1 MAKRSKA
8 FRRHQAA
15 NPNAPALPPET
26 PKPLA
31 ERWRELRV
39 AFRNVPKALA
49 FVWASSR
56 AATLVMAAV
65 TLFGGLL
72 PISQAWVAK
81 LIVDVVVTSVTTGGN
96 AELGLR
102 TAAPFLLIEFV
113 LLTLGSILTQVRTLA
128 EHILNARLGNTINT
142 AIIRK
147 SLALDLHFFEDAA
160 FYDKLQNARRESS
173 WRAMSIIRTSFNL
186 VESTITLLSFAVGLL
201 TFSPL
206 IALILFGATI
216 PSFIVQTRYS
226 KLTFRMLTWRAPE
239 FRKMNYFEH
248 LLTVDHSAKEIK
260 LFGLG
265 EPLLER
271 YQTQFWKIA
280 HEDEALARRRSL
292 ISTLW
297 GFLAT
302 ASYYGA
308 YAWIVWQTVSGVIT
322 IGAMTFYLSLFR
334 QSQGTFQGLFFNT
347 GQLYESSLFLE
358 NLFDFLALAPQM
370 IAGQG
375 RKVPRPI
382 TQGIEFRAVSFRYP
396 DREEYA
402 LREVSLLVPPGEKIA
417 LVGANGAGKTT
428 LIKLLTR
435 LYDPDEG
442 QILLDGVDLRE
453 YDLEDLRQ
461 SIGVIFQDFVRYQ
474 VTARENIGFG
484 QIDELA
490 NESRIVAAAERGGAD
505 EVVAQL
511 PQGYDTILG
520 RWFEKGA
527 ELSGGQWQKI
537 ALGRAFMRASEVLV
551 LDEPTAAL
559 DAEREYEIF
568 QRFRELTAGRIAFL
582 ISHRFSTVRMADRI
596 VVIVGGRLTELGT
609 HQELLELG
617 GTYARLFNMQA
628 EGYR

>member
-1 MAKRSKA
+1 MINNGSRPSRRQMAA
-8 FRRHQAA
+8 T
-15 NPNAPALPPET
+15 PNGTPEPP
-26 PKPLA
+26 KSLS
-31 ERWRELRV
+31 ERWQEIRS
-39 AFRNVPKALA
+39 AFRNVPKAFTL
-49 FVWASSR
+49 VWQASR
-56 AATLVMAAV
+56 PATLMMALI
-65 TLFGGLL
+65 TLISGLL

-81 LIVDVVVTSVTTGGN
+81 LIVDEVVAAVTGSIAPMDALQAT
-96 AELGLR
+96 L
-102 TAAPFLLIEFV
+102 PFLLIEFG
-113 LLTLGSILTQVRTLA
+113 LLTMGAILNQVRSLS

-147 SLALDLHFFEDAA
+147 SLTLDLHYFEDAE

-186 VESTITLLSFAVGLL
+186 IENTITLISFAVGLL
-201 TFSPL
+201 AFSPL

-216 PSFIVQTRYS
+216 PSFIVQTHYS

-239 FRKMNYFEH
+239 FRRMNYFEH
-248 LLTVDHSAKEIK
+248 LLTVDSSAKEIK

-271 YQTQFWKIA
+271 YQEQFWKIA

-292 ISTLW
+292 ISTFW
-297 GFLAT
+297 GVLAT

-322 IGAMTFYLSLFR
+322 IGAMTFYLTLFR
-334 QSQGTFQGLFFNT
+334 QSQGTFQGIFFNT
-347 GQLYESSLFLE
+347 GQLFEAGLFLE
-358 NLFDFLALAPQM
+358 NLFGFLALRPQM
-370 IAGQG
+370 ITGEG
-375 RKVPRPI
+375 RPIPRPI
-382 TQGIEFRAVSFRYP
+382 RQGIEFRDVGFRYP
-396 DREEYA
+396 DREEWA
-402 LREVSLLVPPGEKIA
+402 LRHVNLTVLPGEKLA

-435 LYDPDEG
+435 LYDPTEG

-453 YDLEDLRQ
+453 YDLTSLRQ
-461 SIGVIFQDFVRYQ
+461 AIGVIFQDFVRYQ
-474 VTARENIGFG
+474 VSAHENIGFG
-484 QIDELA
+484 QIDELG
-490 NESRIVAAAERGGAD
+490 NTPRVVAAAERGGAD
-505 EVVAQL
+505 EVIDRL
-511 PQGYDTILG
+511 PQGYETILG
-520 RWFEKGA
+520 RWFAKGA

-537 ALGRAFMRASEVLV
+537 ALGRAFMRESEVLV

-596 VVIVGGRLTELGT
+596 VVIERGQLTELGT
-609 HQELLELG
+609 HQELLDLD
-617 GTYARLFNMQA
+617 GTYARLFNLQA